1 MRYLK
6 YSLPVLTLL
15 CLAFIFL
22 NSIQKTASLEKKE
35 EAVKGA
41 VEQVVE
47 SITDSNISIKEKGK
61 SIISKSAHVLEYAAF
76 STLLIASVLFLHGKR
91 EGLFSSAMFA
101 CCFVAIT
108 DEHLQTLNVNRTA
121 SVSDVMI
128 DLAACLV
135 GYSFAHFV
143 FWLAERRKNGKASSH
158 T

>member
-22 NSIQKTASLEKKE
+22 NSVQKTASLEKKE

-61 SIISKSAHVLEYAAF
+61 SIIS
-76 STLLIASVLFLHGKR
+76 IFL
-91 EGLFSSAMFA
+91 
-101 CCFVAIT
+101 
-108 DEHLQTLNVNRTA
+108 
-121 SVSDVMI
+121 VSPGI
-128 DLAACLV
+128 P
-135 GYSFAHFV
+135 
-143 FWLAERRKNGKASSH
+143 
-158 T
+158 